1 MLGSSYV
8 IYGFRV
14 VLFWTELKPYSYTI
28 GTDVSFRVVLFWTE
42 LKHVTPVVVRSC
54 SFRVVLFWTELKR
67 NLTIMSYIMF
77 YKV

>member
-1 MLGSSYV
+1 MQC
-8 IYGFRV
+8 
-14 VLFWTELKPYSYTI
+14 
-28 GTDVSFRVVLFWTE
+28 VSFRVVLFWTE
-42 LKHVTPVVVRSC
+42 LKHSFYTRNAYHRFRVVLFWTELKPMRKMSLSLT